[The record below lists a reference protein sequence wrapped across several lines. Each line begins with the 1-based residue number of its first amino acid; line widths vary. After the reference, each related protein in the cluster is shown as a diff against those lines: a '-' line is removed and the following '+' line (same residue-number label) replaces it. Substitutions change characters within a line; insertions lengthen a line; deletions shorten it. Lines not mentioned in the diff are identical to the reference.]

1 MSLSSQLP
9 TWAEELRNRYLA
21 GEASM
26 FLVHGNARDVHRWTA
41 EDGTVEYVSLR
52 VFLERFLSRSKDIV
66 VYYNVSEG
74 LEFPD
79 QGMGRRFRTVVNV
92 QRALQGRAPLE
103 ALPIEPSEVLPVVE
117 DLVTDQTQRAAVILD
132 YIEMVV
138 PMGDLSFMGSGDKA
152 NLVALQRWA
161 SDPGLLQSDNLVVM
175 VTENLSDVH
184 RRVAASAQLATLRIP
199 LPSTS
204 DRTQFLRSVSR
215 DGVKLEMD
223 DEALANVTAGLSLL
237 QIRGLFRKARQ
248 SGETILFR
256 TISQRKKA
264 IIEQECHGLV
274 EFVDPKHNFSHVGGL
289 EGLKQDLMR
298 VANAIKKGQT
308 HRVPMGILF
317 VGPMGTGKTFVAEA
331 FAAESGLTC
340 LKFKNFREKWVGST
354 EGNLEKILGVVD
366 GLGYVLLIID
376 EADRSLGAGSGGDGG
391 TSSRVIARLK
401 EFMSDTTHRGR
412 VVMLAMTNRPDKLD
426 VDLKRPGR
434 FDLKIP
440 FFFPEIVS
448 ERRLVLEAL
457 VRKNKL
463 NVAEGVTVEAVAEAT
478 AGYSGAELEAVLLAA
493 AGLAS
498 DEDATDISAEHLLT
512 AVSDVI
518 PSRDTRMLEFM
529 EMLAVFESSSRRML
543 PERYREMDTEEVQRR
558 LDVLRAQ
565 LGPRAASR

>member
-1 MSLSSQLP
+1 
-9 TWAEELRNRYLA
+9 
-21 GEASM
+21 M
-26 FLVHGNARDVHRWTA
+26 FLLHGNARDLHPWQA
-41 EDGTVEYVSLR
+41 PDGTIEYLGLR
-52 VFLERFLSRSKDIV
+52 EFLERFLSRSKDIV

-74 LEFPD
+74 IEFPD
-79 QGMGRRFRTVVNV
+79 KSMRGRFRTVVNAR
-92 QRALQGRAPLE
+92 RALQGQQPID

-117 DLVTDQTQRAAVILD
+117 ELVTDPAQRAAVVLD
-132 YIEMVV
+132 YVEMVV
-138 PMGDLSFMGSGDKA
+138 PMGDISFMGTGEKA
-152 NLVALQRWA
+152 NLVAMQRWA
-161 SDPGLLQSDNLVVM
+161 SDPGLLQSDNLVIL
-175 VTENLSDVH
+175 VTENLSDVN
-184 RRVAASAQLATLRIP
+184 RRVVSSAQLATLNIP
-199 LPSTS
+199 LPGLA
-204 DRTQFLRSVSR
+204 DRAQFLTSVDR
-215 DGVKLEMD
+215 AGVTLEMD
-223 DEALANVTAGLSLL
+223 DEALSKITAGLSLL

-248 SGETILFR
+248 SGETILFQTVSR
-256 TISQRKKA
+256 RKKA

-274 EFVDPKHNFSHVGGL
+274 EFVDPSHNFSHVGGL
-289 EGLKQDLMR
+289 ERLKRDLMR

-308 HRVPMGILF
+308 HRVPMGVLF

-376 EADRSLGAGSGGDGG
+376 EADRSMGAGAGGDGG

-401 EFMSDTTHRGR
+401 EFMSDTSHRGR

-440 FFFPEIVS
+440 FFFPETME
-448 ERRLVLEAL
+448 ERQAVLEAL

-463 NVAEGVTVEAVAEAT
+463 ELEPEVTLEVIAEKTQ
-478 AGYSGAELEAVLLAA
+478 GYSSAELEAVMLAA
-493 AGLAS
+493 AGLAA
-498 DEDATDISAEHLLT
+498 DDDNPDISSDNLVN
-512 AVSDVI
+512 AVGDVI

-543 PERYREMDTEEVQRR
+543 PERFRDMDTDEVQQT
-558 LDVLRAQ
+558 LDKLRQQ
-565 LGPRAASR
+565 LGPRAAAR